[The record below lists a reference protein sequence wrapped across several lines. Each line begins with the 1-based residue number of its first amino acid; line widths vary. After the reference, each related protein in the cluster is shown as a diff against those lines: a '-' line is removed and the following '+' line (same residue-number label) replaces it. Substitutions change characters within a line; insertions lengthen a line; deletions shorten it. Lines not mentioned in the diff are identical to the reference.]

1 MHHPQQATRQ
11 RLALHQQRRSS
22 LQPSNTQEYN
32 LPHLE
37 LKIGAILSCAKGYEL
52 NHPRTLVPHYRY
64 IPTLDQDE
72 CDISV
77 HFDDAADFIRDSLRH
92 TNVLAHCIAGVSRSV
107 SMVIAYLI
115 REHKLN
121 YDEAYRLVKSKRKI
135 VPLNPLRFT
144 PMTDSF
150 AN

>member
-1 MHHPQQATRQ
+1 MHHPKQVARQ
-11 RLALHQQRRSS
+11 RLSLHQQRRSS
-22 LQPSNTQEYN
+22 LQPSNTQKYTFR
-32 LPHLE
+32 HSE

-52 NHPRTLVPHYRY
+52 SHPRTLVPHYRY

-72 CDISV
+72 CDISL
-77 HFDDAADFIRDSLRH
+77 HFEDAADFIRDSLRH

-121 YDEAYRLVKSKRKI
+121 YDEAYHLVKSKRKI
-135 VPLNPLRFT
+135 VYVYLCRSIQ
-144 PMTDSF
+144 MTASF
-150 AN
+150 AS